1 MMKNI
6 TFLIGCILIALAAAD
21 ATARHCDAARRF
33 CYATYMIS
41 NERLGAHL
49 PTVVTPVAAYCSN
62 ASNVGFATAL
72 FAQLNDSR
80 PSYALGDLLFR
91 DFPGEQLRIGA
102 NAPPTGAAAERTF
115 WVHATVTQV
124 CDLDAL
130 HCRYAAGYNTPR
142 TIAMPGMA
150 RYTTSANVPADVIA
164 PLPPAFFVNRWKGDC
179 PAAND
184 TASPLA
190 TMPPPD
196 CVTYVGA
203 AGAFR
208 LCVPQLAEQLLA
220 ASPLG
225 IAHGAFTF
233 CAIAP
238 PAAMTADTVPPD
250 TALGPAIV
258 PGLFFTSHPLLG
270 TVQVVAA
277 GGAASTSGASS
288 LEGMMALMLFYF

>member
-1 MMKNI
+1 M
-6 TFLIGCILIALAAAD
+6 ALVAAD
-21 ATARHCDAARRF
+21 ETTRHCDAARRF

-41 NERLGAHL
+41 NERLGAYL

-72 FAQLNDSR
+72 FAKLNDSR

-91 DFPGEQLRIGA
+91 DYPGEQLRIGSG
-102 NAPPTGAAAERTF
+102 APPAGQSAQRTF

-130 HCRYAAGYNTPR
+130 YCRYAAGYNTPS
-142 TIAMPGMA
+142 TVAMPGMA
-150 RYTTSANVPADVIA
+150 RYTTSDNVPADVIA
-164 PLPPAFFVNRWKGDC
+164 PLPPAFYVGRWKGDC

-208 LCVPQLAEQLLA
+208 LCVSQLAEQLLA
-220 ASPLG
+220 ASPMCVT
-225 IAHGAFTF
+225 HGTFVF
-233 CAIAP
+233 CAIKP

-250 TALGPAIV
+250 TVLGATIV
-258 PGLFFTSHPLLG
+258 PGLFFTSHPLLPA
-270 TVQVVAA
+270 VQVTSA

-288 LEGMMALMLFYF
+288 LEGMSLLF